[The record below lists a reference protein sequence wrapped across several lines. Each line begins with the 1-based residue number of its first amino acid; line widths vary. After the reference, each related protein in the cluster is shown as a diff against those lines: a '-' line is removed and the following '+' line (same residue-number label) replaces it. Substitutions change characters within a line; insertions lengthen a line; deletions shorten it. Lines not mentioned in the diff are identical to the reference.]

1 VTTNVRR
8 HSEEAI
14 MEYRSSI
21 GLLGLP
27 LVHVSTGAI
36 VDGRYRRGVATAWL
50 AVGDIA
56 VGVVCACGGVAL
68 GGLCVGGVAVGLL
81 PIGGFALG
89 VLAIAGLAV
98 GVIAIGGAAIAWY
111 AAVGGLAVAN
121 EYAVGGVA
129 LARTVLAPPASKA
142 LPWSSIPHAP
152 FQWVDAFTLA
162 LICVVLVVIALAVQS
177 RRKE

>member
-1 VTTNVRR
+1 
-8 HSEEAI
+8 
-14 MEYRSSI
+14 MEYRSSV
-21 GLLGLP
+21 GFLGLP

-89 VLAIAGLAV
+89 ALAIGGLAV
-98 GVIAIGGAAIAWY
+98 GIIALGGAAIALY
-111 AAVGGLAVAN
+111 AAVGGVAVAN

-129 LARTVLAPPASKA
+129 LARTVLVPPTSKA
-142 LPWSSIPHAP
+142 PPWSSIPHAP
-152 FQWVDAFTLA
+152 FEWVDAFALA
-162 LICVVLVVIALAVQS
+162 LTCLVLVAIALAVQS
-177 RRKE
+177 WRKE

>member
-1 VTTNVRR
+1 
-8 HSEEAI
+8 

-21 GLLGLP
+21 SFLGLP

-36 VDGRYRRGVATAWL
+36 VEGCYRRGIATAWL

-56 VGVVCACGGVAL
+56 IGVVCACGGVAL
-68 GGLCVGGVAVGLL
+68 GGFCVGGVAVGLL

-89 VLAIAGLAV
+89 ALAIAGVAV
-98 GVIAIGGAAIAWY
+98 GFIAVGGAAIGWY

-129 LARTVLAPPASKA
+129 LARTVLAPPTSKA
-142 LPWSSIPHAP
+142 LPWSTIPHAP
-152 FQWVDAFTLA
+152 FEWADAFAFA
-162 LICVVLVVIALAVQS
+162 LICVVLVVIALAIQS